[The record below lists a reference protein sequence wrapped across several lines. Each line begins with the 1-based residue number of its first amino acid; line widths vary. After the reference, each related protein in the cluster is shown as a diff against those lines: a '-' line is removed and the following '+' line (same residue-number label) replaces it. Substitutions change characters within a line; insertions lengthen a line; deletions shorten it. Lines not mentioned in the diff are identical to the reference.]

1 MKLANIDG
9 LIWVIIV
16 IVVAI
21 VKGLTKLQKPA
32 DEDTTDSDET
42 PPVAFPRTS
51 RPQAQPRRQ
60 PQPRPVVVPSPRT
73 TATVPRTAAP
83 MGPRSVTA
91 PAGKAGR
98 IDADQIRRFVEQL
111 SGQPTPIP
119 PVAPPPIP
127 TASPPPSPP
136 TPEPV
141 TDAPELKQTIA
152 DAPAPTQPSRATQ
165 WAQALR
171 DRQNIRN
178 IVISAEIIGP
188 PRGESA

>member
-32 DEDTTDSDET
+32 GEDTADSDET
-42 PPVAFPRTS
+42 PPVAFPRTP
-51 RPQAQPRRQ
+51 RPQAQPRPQ
-60 PQPRPVVVPSPRT
+60 PQPRPVMVSSPRT
-73 TATVPRTAAP
+73 TATIPRTAAP

-98 IDADQIRRFVEQL
+98 IDADQIRRFIDQL
-111 SGQPTPIP
+111 SGQPTPAP
-119 PVAPPPIP
+119 PVAAPPVPAA
-127 TASPPPSPP
+127 ASPPPLPQ
-136 TPEPV
+136 PEPV
-141 TDAPELKQTIA
+141 ADSPDTKQTIA
-152 DAPAPTQPSRATQ
+152 AAPSSPQTSRTTQ
-165 WAQALR
+165 WALALR

>member
-9 LIWVIIV
+9 LIWAIILV
-16 IVVAI
+16 VVAL
-21 VKGLTKLQKPA
+21 VKAFTKLQKPA
-32 DEDTTDSDET
+32 ADDTADSDET
-42 PPVAFPRTS
+42 PPVATPRPPRP
-51 RPQAQPRRQ
+51 RPQRRPQ
-60 PQPRPVVVPSPRT
+60 PQPSPMVVAAPRT
-73 TATVPRTAAP
+73 TTMLPRTAAP

-111 SGQPTPIP
+111 SGQPTPIA

-127 TASPPPSPP
+127 TAAPPPSPP

-152 DAPAPTQPSRATQ
+152 DAPAPAQPSRATQ